1 MTSWKDLK
9 DPEFWKDKK
18 KYFKAINNILIKYFK
33 WFVILSV
40 VIVLVVGFF
49 LLLKPKYD
57 QINSL
62 LESSQQKQQELIRQR
77 VEKLENLQ
85 GIIESYDNIPEHQ
98 KDKIKAILPERKT
111 KEELFTEIKQL
122 VEANNNKLV
131 LKSISIHKGGE
142 KEEDKREVTTR
153 EEAKDKK
160 DDEQEI
166 PKIDRSVPEGVEK
179 LKLEILVFG
188 TNYNNIK
195 RLLTTLENS
204 LPIIDVTQISFSSG
218 GNSVNLTLET
228 YQLK

>member
-77 VEKLENLQ
+77 VEKLESR
-85 GIIESYDNIPEHQ
+85 IE
-98 KDKIKAILPERKT
+98 
-111 KEELFTEIKQL
+111 
-122 VEANNNKLV
+122 KL
-131 LKSISIHKGGE
+131 
-142 KEEDKREVTTR
+142 EDK
-153 EEAKDKK
+153 
-160 DDEQEI
+160 
-166 PKIDRSVPEGVEK
+166 VED
-179 LKLEILVFG
+179 LE
-188 TNYNNIK
+188 
-195 RLLTTLENS
+195 
-204 LPIIDVTQISFSSG
+204 
-218 GNSVNLTLET
+218 
-228 YQLK
+228 